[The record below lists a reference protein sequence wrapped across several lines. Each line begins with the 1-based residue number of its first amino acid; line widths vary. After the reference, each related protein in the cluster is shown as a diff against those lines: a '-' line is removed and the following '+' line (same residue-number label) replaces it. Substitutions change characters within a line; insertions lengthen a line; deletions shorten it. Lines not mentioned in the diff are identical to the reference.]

1 MISNISS
8 LCLSCCN
15 CKFELA
21 ARDNV
26 RRVLSNN
33 SIGTTI
39 VSNMSERFLTSILFL
54 HCKRKTPINSR
65 KTQNFREFIIRCDTT
80 FGSLSGE
87 IPISHALPPIYVQRS
102 LEVCFLFGSF
112 SECTYD
118 GNSYK
123 CCFGSFSGFALHTT
137 IARKKEIPGRYGP
150 SHSRSVITFREC
162 FGQVH
167 SAFGNI
173 SDPKVPI
180 PLYNFACT
188 TFREYLGRCFGRV
201 SD

>member
-54 HCKRKTPINSR
+54 LALSSVETNPCITVL
-65 KTQNFREFIIRCDTT
+65 FISQQTLHGSFDQLRVWPLLTLLL
-80 FGSLSGE
+80 SLS
-87 IPISHALPPIYVQRS
+87 
-102 LEVCFLFGSF
+102 
-112 SECTYD
+112 
-118 GNSYK
+118 N
-123 CCFGSFSGFALHTT
+123 
-137 IARKKEIPGRYGP
+137 
-150 SHSRSVITFREC
+150 
-162 FGQVH
+162 
-167 SAFGNI
+167 
-173 SDPKVPI
+173 
-180 PLYNFACT
+180 
-188 TFREYLGRCFGRV
+188 GRV
-201 SD
+201 DLIISQVEV